1 MLQLSTQLQAP
12 TTVRPPFEVRMW
24 QNSYGELPLLS
35 HQVLPQVPLEAAHQK
50 VRFKCSNCPRSYKH
64 RKHLTHHLKYQCGK
78 TPTLSCPYCPVKF
91 FHKYHLKPH
100 TKRMHRIDFEG

>member
-1 MLQLSTQLQAP
+1 MDHNDSIFECYYLPISST
-12 TTVRPPFEVRMW
+12 V
-24 QNSYGELPLLS
+24 
-35 HQVLPQVPLEAAHQK
+35 